1 MKTGI
6 TYSTTGERSRS
17 QMNRYHGKPSVLDHS
32 YGATEIDVKNIKSK
46 VLNHS
51 GVMGN
56 GTRVA
61 NYRSKYTI
69 GFEIE
74 KNEFGRGQ
82 RKEYALIQGYER
94 DGSCGVEAVTNI
106 LPLLP
111 PSQWR
116 NKIFDMVYKAK
127 GIMDDDKSPSNV
139 RCGGHITIGVNG
151 MSGYQL
157 NEKVRLNA
165 SILLALFRKRL
176 KNPYVRHNLRMQP
189 YNDPN
194 TSDEHGLGGTRLYPP
209 HFNGWDRKY
218 QIALVKSN
226 CLEFRV
232 PNRITS
238 YKQMFRRYELMY
250 QIVDF
255 SITKPNGRFS
265 SLLNKVKPTILSMY
279 EGDTAKTD
287 MILSLAKDFYKFVKD
302 GTISNSIEEFIR

>member
-46 VLNHS
+46 VTNVGL
-51 GVMGN
+51 
-56 GTRVA
+56 RIA
-61 NYRSKYTI
+61 NYRSNYTI

-111 PSQWR
+111 RSQWR
-116 NKIFDMVYKAK
+116 NKIFDMIFKAK
-127 GIMDDDKSPSNV
+127 GIMDDDKSPSNM

-151 MSGYQL
+151 MSGEEL

-176 KNPYVRHNLRMQP
+176 KNGYVRHNLRMQP
-189 YNDPN
+189 YNPQQYGD
-194 TSDEHGLGGTRLYPP
+194 RLT

-218 QIALVKSN
+218 QIALAKSN

-250 QIVDF
+250 EIVDF
-255 SITKPNGRFS
+255 SIEKPNGRFS
-265 SLLNKVKPTILSMY
+265 SLLKKVEPIILSMY
-279 EGDTAKTD
+279 EGDRAKVD

>member
-46 VLNHS
+46 VTNVGL
-51 GVMGN
+51 
-56 GTRVA
+56 RIA
-61 NYRSKYTI
+61 NYRSNYTI

-127 GIMDDDKSPSNV
+127 GIMDDDKSPSNM

-151 MSGYQL
+151 MSGEEL

-176 KNPYVRHNLRMQP
+176 KNGYVRHNLRMQP
-189 YNDPN
+189 YNPQQYGD
-194 TSDEHGLGGTRLYPP
+194 RLT

-218 QIALVKSN
+218 QIALAKSN

-250 QIVDF
+250 EIVDF
-255 SITKPNGRFS
+255 SIEKPNGRFS
-265 SLLNKVKPTILSMY
+265 SLLKKVEPIILSMY
-279 EGDTAKTD
+279 EGDRAKVD

>member
-1 MKTGI
+1 MKKGI
-6 TYSTTGERSRS
+6 TYTTTGERSRS
-17 QMNRYHGKPSVLDHS
+17 QMNRYHNKPAVIDHS
-32 YGATEIDVKNIKSK
+32 CGATEMDVKNIK
-46 VLNHS
+46 
-51 GVMGN
+51 GIMGN
-56 GTRVA
+56 GTRVV

-74 KNEFGRGQ
+74 KAEFGRGT

-116 NKIFDMVYKAK
+116 NKIFDMIFKAK
-127 GIMDDDKSPSNV
+127 GIMDDERSPSNL

-151 MSGYQL
+151 MDGQEL

-176 KNPYVRHNLRMQP
+176 KNGYVRHNLRMQP
-189 YNDPN
+189 FADDNFQ
-194 TSDEHGLGGTRLYPP
+194 RLT

-218 QIALVKSN
+218 QIALAKNN

-232 PNRITS
+232 PTRITS

-255 SITKPNGRFS
+255 SINKPNGRFS
-265 SLLNKVKPTILSMY
+265 SLLKKVEPIILSMY
-279 EGDTAKTD
+279 EGDTAKVD

>member
-1 MKTGI
+1 MKKGI
-6 TYSTTGERSRS
+6 TYTTTGEQSRSR
-17 QMNRYHGKPSVLDHS
+17 MNRYHGKPSVLDHS

-46 VLNHS
+46 VTNV
-51 GVMGN
+51 GWQQ
-56 GTRVA
+56 A
-61 NYRSKYTI
+61 NYRSNYTI

-74 KNEFGRGQ
+74 KSEFGRGQ

-111 PSQWR
+111 PSPWR
-116 NKIFDMVYKAK
+116 NKIFDMIFKAK
-127 GIMDDDKSPSNV
+127 GIMDDEGSPSNL

-151 MSGYQL
+151 LNGVEL

-176 KNPYVRHNLRMQP
+176 KNGYVKHNLRMQP
-189 YNDPN
+189 Y
-194 TSDEHGLGGTRLYPP
+194 SDGNSPSLN

-218 QIALVKSN
+218 QLALAKRN
-226 CLEFRV
+226 TLEFRV
-232 PNRITS
+232 PTRITS
-238 YKQMFRRYELMY
+238 YKQMFRRYELIY

-255 SITKPNGRFS
+255 SIEKPNGRFS
-265 SLLNKVKPTILSMY
+265 TLLNKVKPTILSMY
-279 EGDTAKTD
+279 EGDTAKVD

-302 GTISNSIEEFIR
+302 GTISSSIEEFIR

>member
-1 MKTGI
+1 MKKGI
-6 TYSTTGERSRS
+6 TYTTTGEQSRSR
-17 QMNRYHGKPSVLDHS
+17 MNRYHGKPSVLDHS

-46 VLNHS
+46 VTNVGL
-51 GVMGN
+51 
-56 GTRVA
+56 RQA
-61 NYRSKYTI
+61 NYRSNYTI

-74 KNEFGRGQ
+74 KSEFGRGT

-111 PSQWR
+111 PSPWR
-116 NKIFDMVYKAK
+116 NKIFDMIYKAK
-127 GIMDDDKSPSNV
+127 GIMDDERSPSNL
-139 RCGGHITIGVNG
+139 RCGGHITIGVKNG
-151 MSGYQL
+151 MKCNSGQEL

-176 KNPYVRHNLRMQP
+176 KNGYVKHNLRMQS
-189 YNDPN
+189 YTDNN
-194 TSDEHGLGGTRLYPP
+194 GERLS

-218 QIALVKSN
+218 QIALAKNN

-232 PNRITS
+232 PTRITS
-238 YKQMFRRYELMY
+238 YKQMFRRYELIY

-265 SLLNKVKPTILSMY
+265 TLLNKVKPTILSMY
-279 EGDTAKTD
+279 EGDTAKVD

-302 GTISNSIEEFIR
+302 GTISSSIEEFIR

>member
-1 MKTGI
+1 MKKGI
-6 TYSTTGERSRS
+6 TYTTTGEQSRSR
-17 QMNRYHGKPSVLDHS
+17 MNRYHGKPSVLDHS
-32 YGATEIDVKNIKSK
+32 YGATETDVKNIKSK
-46 VLNHS
+46 VTNVGL
-51 GVMGN
+51 
-56 GTRVA
+56 RQA
-61 NYRSKYTI
+61 NYRSNYTI

-74 KNEFGRGQ
+74 KSEFGRGT

-116 NKIFDMVYKAK
+116 NKIFDMIYKAK
-127 GIMDDDKSPSNV
+127 GIMDDERSPSNL
-139 RCGGHITIGVNG
+139 RCGGHITIGVNEMNG
-151 MSGYQL
+151 VEL

-176 KNPYVRHNLRMQP
+176 KNGYVKHNLRMQP
-189 YNDPN
+189 YNDPS
-194 TSDEHGLGGTRLYPP
+194 TSDAQGFGGTRLN

-218 QIALVKSN
+218 QLALAKNN

-232 PNRITS
+232 PTRITS
-238 YKQMFRRYELMY
+238 YKQMFRRYELIY

-265 SLLNKVKPTILSMY
+265 TLLNKVKPTILSMY
-279 EGDTAKTD
+279 EGDTAKVD
-287 MILSLAKDFYKFVKD
+287 MILSLAKDFHKFVKD
-302 GTISNSIEEFIR
+302 GTISSSIEEFIR

>member
-1 MKTGI
+1 MKKGI
-6 TYSTTGERSRS
+6 TYTTTGERSRS

-46 VLNHS
+46 VTNVGL
-51 GVMGN
+51 
-56 GTRVA
+56 RVA
-61 NYRSKYTI
+61 NYRSNYTI

-74 KNEFGRGQ
+74 KSTFGNGT

-116 NKIFDMVYKAK
+116 NKIFDMIYKAK
-127 GIMDDDKSPSNV
+127 GIMDDELSPSTLN
-139 RCGGHITIGVNG
+139 CGGHITIAVNDFTG
-151 MSGYQL
+151 QEL

-165 SILLALFRKRL
+165 SVLLALFRKRL
-176 KNPYVRHNLRMQP
+176 KNGYVRYNLRMQP
-189 YNDPN
+189 YSNILVDGNPN
-194 TSDEHGLGGTRLYPP
+194 RLNHY
-209 HFNGWDRKY
+209 NGWDRKY
-218 QIALVKSN
+218 QLALAKPN
-226 CLEFRV
+226 TLEFRL
-232 PNRITS
+232 PTRITS

-265 SLLNKVKPTILSMY
+265 TLLNKVKPTILSMY
-279 EGDTAKTD
+279 EGDTAKVD
-287 MILSLAKDFYKFVKD
+287 MIMLLAKDFYKFIKR
-302 GTISNSIEEFIR
+302 GEIHERIARFI